1 MEYNTTEMR
10 FLERRYKSTREER
23 ERGRKIALD
32 NGLLKIQR
40 DLPSGTHSYE
50 RRFTVKRV
58 VGYKTVYDSINTHK
72 IMSSAKNALEKKCQ
86 ELGIIPV
93 FKGDYITL
101 ASFPRRNIIQEEI
114 IGEVFRNGVKTL
126 EKKSYFDILDY
137 ITTPS
142 TKLFR

>member
-1 MEYNTTEMR
+1 MR
-10 FLERRYKSTREER
+10 FLERRYKSTPEER
-23 ERGRKIALD
+23 ERGRRIALH
-32 NGLLKIQR
+32 NGLPKIQR
-40 DLPSGTHSYE
+40 DLPSGTHTYE

-58 VGYKTVYDSINTHK
+58 VGYKTVYDNINTHK
-72 IMSSAKNALEKKCQ
+72 TISGEKKALERRCQ

-93 FKGDYITL
+93 FKGDYISL

-137 ITTPS
+137 ITL
-142 TKLFR
+142 K